1 MLSDELLE
9 KVNERLLQRIDEG
22 NEYVLQVIGNNL
34 KKINSLKPS
43 DVHKIE
49 NILKYGGDFEK
60 IVNKL
65 AKITK
70 MNKKDIYKI
79 FHEVA
84 KHDYNFAKRFYDYR
98 NIKFIPYE
106 QNTQLKRLVNSIA
119 RITANEYI
127 NISRTT
133 TIGLGYV
140 DKEKNI
146 MFKGLKEAYTKII
159 DEAILNVS
167 TGKET
172 IDESLKRT
180 LKEFDRGLKVVYPTT
195 YIDKKGRVKHYT
207 KRLDSALR
215 QQMSDGLRTLHNEMQ
230 QEIGR
235 QFKSDG
241 VEITTHEYP
250 APDHEEVQGR
260 QFSNEEFKK
269 LQDKG
274 IATDYT
280 GKEINLHLIQ
290 KSGKRA
296 RTHRPISQLN
306 CYHYTF
312 AIVLGISDPQY
323 SDKELQEIINRNDE
337 GFMYNGKHYTMYQ
350 GTQMQRQLET
360 AIRDNKNYQ
369 IIARESNNEDMIRE
383 SQHNISALNS
393 KYKKLCSASGL
404 PSKKRRLSVSGYKR
418 VKVNK

>member
-9 KVNERLLQRIDEG
+9 KVNARLIQRIEKG
-22 NEYVLQVIGNNL
+22 NEYVLKQIGNTL
-34 KKINSLKPS
+34 KRISSLKPS
-43 DVHKIE
+43 EVHKLA
-49 NILKYGGDFEK
+49 NILKYGGDYEK
-60 IVNKL
+60 IVNEL

-70 MNKKDIYKI
+70 LNKKDIYKI

-84 KHDYNFAKRFYDYR
+84 KHDYNFAKKFYEYR
-98 NIKFIPYE
+98 NMKFIPYE
-106 QNTQLKRLVNSIA
+106 QNKSLQSLVDSVA

-127 NISRTT
+127 NISKTKT
-133 TIGLGYV
+133 MGLGYV
-140 DKEKNI
+140 DKDKNI
-146 MFKGLKEAYTKII
+146 MFKGLKEAYRQMV

-180 LKEFDRGLKVVYPTT
+180 LKEFDKGLKVVYPTT

-207 KRLDSALR
+207 RRLDSALR

-230 QEIGR
+230 QEIGE

-250 APDHEEVQGR
+250 APDHTEVQGR
-260 QFSNEEFKK
+260 QFSNREFEK
-269 LQDKG
+269 LQESG

-280 GKEINLHLIQ
+280 GNKINLHLKL
-290 KSGKRA
+290 KSGKLSKSF
-296 RTHRPISQLN
+296 RPISQLN

-312 AIVLGISDPQY
+312 AIILGVNEPQY
-323 SDKELQEIINRNDE
+323 SEKELQEIKNRNND
-337 GFMYNGKHYTMYQ
+337 GFIYNGKHYTMYQ
-350 GTQMQRQLET
+350 GTQLQRQLET

-369 IIARESNNEDMIRE
+369 IMARESGRDDLVLEAQRNITKLNN
-383 SQHNISALNS
+383 
-393 KYKKLCSASGL
+393 KYKKLCNVSGL
-404 PSKKRRLSVSGYKR
+404 PSKARRLSVSGYKR
-418 VKVNK
+418 IKV